1 MCQVLILTAYSTG
14 SIAREAGRP
23 NPAKFVNELKS
34 MKELR
39 KQALRNRKAH
49 HCPDTIADGDYPIQ
63 GEVSALTD
71 RLPDLERQG
80 SMT

>member
-1 MCQVLILTAYSTG
+1 M
-14 SIAREAGRP
+14 E
-23 NPAKFVNELKS
+23 
-34 MKELR
+34 ELR